1 MTLHASYIWV
11 VVFIFLFFMVLVVPY
26 LRSRDVDSYWKGF
39 GEGKESGWKAAE
51 AYYKRLYTSDL
62 L

>member
-1 MTLHASYIWV
+1 MIWISILIVIFASLLAGP
-11 VVFIFLFFMVLVVPY
+11 FLLY

-51 AYYKRLYTSDL
+51 AYYKGLYTSEL